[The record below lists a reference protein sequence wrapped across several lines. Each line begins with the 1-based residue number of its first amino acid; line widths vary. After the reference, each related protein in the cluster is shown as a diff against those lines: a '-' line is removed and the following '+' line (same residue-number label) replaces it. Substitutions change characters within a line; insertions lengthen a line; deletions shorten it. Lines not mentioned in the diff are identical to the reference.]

1 MVVYAEGEESAEQHL
16 CGVVSAPSGRAQ
28 AASVHAGS
36 IAGEAPNSLF
46 DQWPDLGYL
55 GMGAW
60 WGWIWLC
67 YNGTGLFAWGE
78 ADGRTAYVLQMY
90 LLSTVAI
97 ATIMIVAALKW
108 RIFTRLVDNRAFLM
122 SFGLLGSV
130 ATLGAAVSV
139 MPGLQVPFVAFC
151 LATGVFTS
159 ALCLKTGRL
168 YGGIALGESLT
179 NGALSLILACALYY
193 VGRGIPEQWCPL
205 FIALLPLASAALFCL
220 VRNESFPGSAADDAS
235 DRNTTTKERQM
246 FLRLVAASAV
256 VALTAGIGKGFVSS
270 FVSSDSFSLEGAI
283 AVFFIGV
290 IAVATIILVNRGS
303 VHQGAR
309 IAYTTL
315 MVLGIAVMLATG
327 FGLSMTYL
335 SVGKEA
341 LWCVLSC
348 LMAYLAFRFE
358 MSPVRIFGFGQAA
371 YFVSSAFGWAIGAY
385 ASSYASDATFRIM
398 LGMLLAFLVV
408 LVMSYVF
415 PEKSIKQIATWRT
428 AREGGVG
435 GAAADER
442 SVRPDALPP
451 QCAACPQM
459 MQGDAVRSQGC
470 GMSASSPGS
479 SEADSAGLDIALA
492 GVARAMDARYGLSQR
507 ELEIL
512 ELFAQGRSANWI
524 ADSLVISK
532 NTVRAHLR
540 AIYTKLDVHTRQDLL
555 DFLAGK

>member
-1 MVVYAEGEESAEQHL
+1 MSISKEEAESIDAHL
-16 CGVVSAPSGRAQ
+16 DGMGS
-28 AASVHAGS
+28 SV
-36 IAGEAPNSLF
+36 LF
-46 DQWPDLGYL
+46 DKGGEGSSYSRVASGEDPNPLFEQWPDLGFL
-55 GMGAW
+55 GMGFW

-67 YNGTGLFAWGE
+67 YNGTGLFSWGGAAE
-78 ADGRTAYVLQMY
+78 RTSCVLQMY

-97 ATIMIVAALKW
+97 AAVMIVAAVKW
-108 RIFTRLVDNRAFLM
+108 RAFTRLVDSRLFVMLFGFLA
-122 SFGLLGSV
+122 SI

-139 MPGLQVPFVAFC
+139 MAGLKVPFFMFC
-151 LATGVFTS
+151 IATGAFTS

-193 VGRGIPEQWCPL
+193 IGRGIPEQWCPL
-205 FIALLPLASAALFCL
+205 FIALLPLASATLFCL
-220 VRNESFPGSAADDAS
+220 VRSETFPGSSFDETSGRCATS
-235 DRNTTTKERQM
+235 KERRM

-270 FVSSDSFSLEGAI
+270 AGSSASFSLEGAI
-283 AVFFIGV
+283 AVFFVGV
-290 IAVATIILVNRGS
+290 IAAVIIVLVNKGS

-315 MVLGIAVMLATG
+315 MVMGIAVMLGTG

-358 MSPVRIFGFGQAA
+358 MSPVRVFGFGQAA
-371 YFVSSAFGWAIGAY
+371 YFLSSAFGWAIGAFAY
-385 ASSYASDATFRIM
+385 SYAGDSTFRM
-398 LGMLLAFLVV
+398 VLGMLLAFLVV
-408 LVMSYVF
+408 LVMSYIF
-415 PEKSIKQIATWRT
+415 PEKSIKQIATWRV
-428 AREGGVG
+428 ESD
-435 GAAADER
+435 GADFASPNLSDER
-442 SVRPDALPP
+442 GVVCGVSA
-451 QCAACPQM
+451 QCAACPLTESGGAM
-459 MQGDAVRSQGC
+459 LRASVTDALLVEEDAEIEKEITG
-470 GMSASSPGS
+470 
-479 SEADSAGLDIALA
+479 I
-492 GVARAMDARYGLSQR
+492 ARAADARYGLSQR

-540 AIYTKLDVHTRQDLL
+540 AIYTKLDIHTRQELL